1 MPRKR
6 KAADS
11 REEREKW
18 FRLYDKDGKV
28 LASGKAAQAQW
39 KVGLTLCWHPPAE
52 KQPRRISDEA
62 RFRGRRQRL
71 EKRARKQTPL
81 FAEQT
86 VAEQLAARPAY
97 YGLRTATPEDADRQ
111 QQGTNRQ
118 NRNETGST
126 AA

>member
-6 KAADS
+6 KAAAS

-18 FRLYDKDGKV
+18 FRLYDKDDKV
-28 LASGKAAQAQW
+28 LASGKAAQTQW

-52 KQPRRISDEA
+52 KEPRRISDEA

-71 EKRARKQTPL
+71 EKRARKKTPL

-97 YGLRTATPEDADRQ
+97 YGLRTATPDAADRQ
-111 QQGTNRQ
+111 QQGTKTETEND
-118 NRNETGST
+118 TGS
-126 AA
+126 AAA